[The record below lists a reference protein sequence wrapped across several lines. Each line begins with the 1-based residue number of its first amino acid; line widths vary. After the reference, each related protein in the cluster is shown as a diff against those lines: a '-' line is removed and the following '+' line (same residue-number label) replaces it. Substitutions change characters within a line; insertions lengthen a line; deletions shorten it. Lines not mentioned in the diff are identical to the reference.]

1 MWPVTIERQPLSA
14 KTNTPRCRLSR
25 STTVLQR
32 TLYTSTHP
40 WKRQHAVRLLCR
52 HTYICVESPPT
63 LHSTSNL
70 IAFSIQASGCF
81 CLPSCRAFRASLQS
95 YTSDR
100 TTIPLHLWRPNRTSD
115 PNRKPTTTTPSNI
128 DNVHPN
134 HRALLRLQVRLPP
147 PLDRSLSL
155 SSTAWPWVSELL
167 IVESESTLLTKV
179 VLMWF
184 SVQEKTVFVGY
195 ACDSH
200 VRGKTAGYHPQ
211 SNSRQSG
218 QVTRSSHGSEDND
231 WSF

>member
-100 TTIPLHLWRPNRTSD
+100 TTIPLHLSRPNRTSD
-115 PNRKPTTTTPSNI
+115 PTDNNNPIQHRQCAFKSSSASPSASASTT
-128 DNVHPN
+128 
-134 HRALLRLQVRLPP
+134 A
-147 PLDRSLSL
+147 
-155 SSTAWPWVSELL
+155 
-167 IVESESTLLTKV
+167 
-179 VLMWF
+179 
-184 SVQEKTVFVGY
+184 
-195 ACDSH
+195 
-200 VRGKTAGYHPQ
+200 
-211 SNSRQSG
+211 
-218 QVTRSSHGSEDND
+218 TRSILVPLEHSVAMGKRIVDRGVGEHFADKSGVDVV
-231 WSF
+231 